1 MNKSARSRKESAIR
15 AARLGGEILLDK
27 FREGPRTIVRKGS
40 RDYVTDADRESQK
53 VIVEFLRKRHPGD
66 AICAEESL
74 KIGNQDGLLWV
85 IDPLDGTTNFIHG
98 YPCFSVSV
106 AILQG
111 SRILAG
117 AIYDPTRGEMFD
129 AELGAGSRLN
139 GKPIRASTRTDLPEA
154 LLVTGFP
161 FRNPDGLDEFLLDF
175 TGLFR
180 ACSGIRRDGS
190 AALNLCYIAS
200 GRLDGFWERGLS
212 LWDIAA
218 GTLLVQEAGGK
229 VSDLRGTNTHLDTGE
244 ILAANPEIHRRMLAI
259 LKRNPLRGELENAK
273 KTR

>member
-1 MNKSARSRKESAIR
+1 MTVNTGSRKESAIL
-15 AARLGGEILLDK
+15 AAKLGGEILLEK
-27 FREGPRTIVRKGS
+27 FQEGPRSIAQKGS
-40 RDYVTDADRESQK
+40 RDYVTDADLESQR

-66 AICAEESL
+66 AIRAEESME
-74 KIGNQDGLLWV
+74 IGNPDGPLWV

-111 SRILAG
+111 GRILAG
-117 AIYDPTRGEMFD
+117 AVFDPTRGEMFD
-129 AELGAGSRLN
+129 AELGAGARLN

-161 FRNPDGLDEFLLDF
+161 FRNQDGLDEFLIDF
-175 TGLFR
+175 TSLFR
-180 ACSGIRRDGS
+180 TCSGIRRDGS

-229 VSDLRGTNTHLDTGE
+229 VSDLRGTSTHLDTGE

-259 LKRNPLRGELENAK
+259 LKRNPLRGEPESAK
-273 KTR
+273 KMG

>member
-1 MNKSARSRKESAIR
+1 MTVSTRSRKESAIL

-27 FREGPRTIVRKGS
+27 FKEGLRSIARKGS
-40 RDYVTDADRESQK
+40 RDYVTDADRESQEA
-53 VIVEFLRKRHPGD
+53 IVEFLRKRHPGD
-66 AICAEESL
+66 AIRAEESMET
-74 KIGNQDGLLWV
+74 GNQDGPLWV

-111 SRILAG
+111 GRILAG
-117 AIYDPTRGEMFD
+117 AVFDPTRGEMFD
-129 AELGAGSRLN
+129 AELGAGARLN
-139 GKPIRASTRTDLPEA
+139 GKPVRTSTRTDLPEA

-161 FRNPDGLDEFLLDF
+161 FRNQDGLEEFLVDF
-175 TGLFR
+175 TSLFR
-180 ACSGIRRDGS
+180 TCSGIRRDGS

-229 VSDLRGTNTHLDTGE
+229 VSDLRGTSTHLDTGE

-259 LKRNPLRGELENAK
+259 LKRNPLRGELESARK
-273 KTR
+273 MG

>member
-1 MNKSARSRKESAIR
+1 M
-15 AARLGGEILLDK
+15 
-27 FREGPRTIVRKGS
+27 
-40 RDYVTDADRESQK
+40 
-53 VIVEFLRKRHPGD
+53 
-66 AICAEESL
+66 
-74 KIGNQDGLLWV
+74 
-85 IDPLDGTTNFIHG
+85 
-98 YPCFSVSV
+98 
-106 AILQG
+106 
-111 SRILAG
+111 
-117 AIYDPTRGEMFD
+117 
-129 AELGAGSRLN
+129 
-139 GKPIRASTRTDLPEA
+139 
-154 LLVTGFP
+154 TGFP
-161 FRNPDGLDEFLLDF
+161 FRNQDGLDEFLIDF
-175 TGLFR
+175 TSLFR